1 MTLTTMHS
9 NTSMLFFIS
18 HSFILGAPST
28 SDTPP
33 QEAHLTTTAPR
44 EGGQSSY
51 PALASR
57 VHFSPGE
64 NLNSLQGKGR
74 GLTVQDTAIAD
85 ITPGHNLPGRTG
97 ETGTVCRTEN
107 LVQLQFNK
115 LKPDSQIHIPAF
127 VAALVCVLYFS
138 TTSECTHT

>member
-97 ETGTVCRTEN
+97 ETGTVCTAG
-107 LVQLQFNK
+107 
-115 LKPDSQIHIPAF
+115 LKI
-127 VAALVCVLYFS
+127 
-138 TTSECTHT
+138 

>member
-1 MTLTTMHS
+1 MTLTTMHLS
-9 NTSMLFFIS
+9 TSMLFFIS

-85 ITPGHNLPGRTG
+85 ITPGHNLPGHNLPGHNLPGHTG
-97 ETGTVCRTEN
+97 ETGTVCTAG
-107 LVQLQFNK
+107 
-115 LKPDSQIHIPAF
+115 LKI
-127 VAALVCVLYFS
+127 
-138 TTSECTHT
+138 